1 MKLEHVSVSF
11 EGRRV
16 ISDLTHEFGPG
27 ATAILGP
34 SGVGKS
40 TLVRLLAG
48 LLAPDAG
55 RVEAARGR
63 LGVVF
68 QEDRL
73 IERLSAPDNLT
84 FVAGAGRRAQACELL
99 AKLGLGDDLTKPTAE
114 FSGGMKRRVAIAR
127 ALIVEPDALIMD
139 EPFRGLDAATRDVA
153 AQVVRAGGWR
163 QLVFVTHDPGE
174 IELLGARQVLRLE

>member
-63 LGVVF
+63 LGVVI

-84 FVAGAGRRAQACELL
+84 FVAGAGRRAGMGRAGAGRELPDTGGRRSGRPHISL
-99 AKLGLGDDLTKPTAE
+99 VDTAALPLSQRPE
-114 FSGGMKRRVAIAR
+114 ITGNKRRRTAR
-127 ALIVEPDALIMD
+127 PAP
-139 EPFRGLDAATRDVA
+139 RR
-153 AQVVRAGGWR
+153 RR
-163 QLVFVTHDPGE
+163 
-174 IELLGARQVLRLE
+174 R